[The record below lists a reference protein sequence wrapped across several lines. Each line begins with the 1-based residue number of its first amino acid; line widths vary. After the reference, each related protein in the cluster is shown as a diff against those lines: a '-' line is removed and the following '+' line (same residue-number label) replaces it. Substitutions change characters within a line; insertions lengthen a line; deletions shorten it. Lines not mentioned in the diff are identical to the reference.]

1 MKQSRV
7 LVISNYGEFTPIAQR
22 MAAEG
27 TDVVCYIH
35 EPDYKRRLDGIVPKV
50 DLAGLLPRLRKCDT
64 VIFDITQHNRKKPHD
79 LQLLSKF
86 GLRASEKDLFGSIAD
101 RLKRPPYDVQVI
113 GASRQ
118 ASELEWDREKGIEL
132 ARKIGLDIPRYEV
145 FKTVRDGIRFL
156 ESSEGSN
163 RRWVLKPW
171 DDAETEWTYCEKF
184 EGELVDILRNNIT
197 RKFGD
202 RFEFML
208 QEFIDGVEYAT
219 EQWQDLDNL
228 PRFYT
233 RTLECKKL
241 ADGNMGKATGSQ
253 LNTYWIP
260 EQIDKRMLSAFQK
273 ANKILADSYIGMWDI
288 NCIYQGDKR
297 YFLEHTRRF
306 GWSSTALCCSLVPTG
321 ALSTFMLHG
330 FAAEMKPAIVS
341 SQVVSLWPYPGG
353 SKNELGENIKGNLIN
368 HKLDQLKDLWLQD
381 AYLGADGCLRVGGS
395 DGFVGVQVGHGND
408 AEASIDSLFKKL
420 DRLEITGNTQWR
432 TKQDHLEQINKRIK
446 KLKSWGV
453 ELW

>member
-1 MKQSRV
+1 MKQTKV
-7 LVISNYGEFTPIAQR
+7 LVISNYGEFTPVAQR

-27 TDVVCYIH
+27 TDITCYIH
-35 EPDYKRRLDGIVPKV
+35 EADYKRRLDGLVPKV
-50 DLAGLLPRLRKCDT
+50 DLAGLVGRLRKCDT

-79 LQLLSKF
+79 LQLLAKF
-86 GLRASEKDLFGSIAD
+86 GLKASEKDLFGSIAD
-101 RLKRPPYDVQVI
+101 RLKRPPYDLQVI
-113 GASRQ
+113 GASRL

-145 FKTVRDGIRFL
+145 FKSVQDGVKFL
-156 ESSEGSN
+156 ESSEGKKN
-163 RRWVLKPW
+163 RWVLKPW

-184 EGELVDILRNNIT
+184 AGELVDILQNNIV

-202 RFEFML
+202 SFEFML

-219 EQWQDLDNL
+219 EQWQDLDNQ

-241 ADGNMGKATGSQ
+241 ADGNMSKATGSQ

-260 EQIDKRMLSAFQK
+260 EAIDKKMLTAFQK
-273 ANKILADSYIGMWDI
+273 ANKLLSDDYIGMWDM

-306 GWSSTALCCSLVPTG
+306 GWSSTVLCCSLVPPS
-321 ALSTFMLHG
+321 ALSTFILRG
-330 FAAEMKPAIVS
+330 FNVELQPAFVS

-353 SKNELGENIKGNLIN
+353 SKKELDENIKGNLLN
-368 HKLDQLKDLWLQD
+368 HSLGQLKDLWLQD
-381 AYLGADGCLRVGGS
+381 VCLYPDGRLRVGGS
-395 DGFVGVQVGHGND
+395 DGFIGVQVGRGKD
-408 AEASIDSLFKKL
+408 PAASIDNLFRGL
-420 DRLEITGNTQWR
+420 DKLEITGNTQWR
-432 TKQDHLEQINKRIK
+432 TKTDHHEQIAKRIK
-446 KLKSWGV
+446 KLKAWGA